1 MNYFRKI
8 LNLVIALIG
17 LNFVVLIHEFGH
29 FIFCKAFDVRTPT
42 FSVGFDPA
50 IASHKFRGTKYQ
62 IGAIPLG
69 GYVSINEQD
78 LANRAYPKKMAII
91 FAGILFN
98 FIFGF
103 LVLYYLYSKKQKRF
117 GLPQQDESSDDY
129 LDSEKEKYLEQEHTY
144 DGMDHLNRE
153 LQMEGPQ
160 IVKRSKLVD
169 FISKATPDEARIL
182 LQSISKN
189 RFMGPIGIIS
199 AISQSITFGFDT
211 FIYFLATVSLNI
223 GFFNLF
229 PLSFLD
235 GGQAL
240 YYTSQALFGKK
251 FISSGFGNLS
261 YIMFA
266 LALLFLLFVSF
277 KDILNLRRSK

>member
-50 IASHKFRGTKYQ
+50 IAAHKFRGTKYQ

-103 LVLYYLYSKKQKRF
+103 LVLYYLYSKKQKH
-117 GLPQQDESSDDY
+117 LELAKKDESDDY
-129 LDSEKEKYLEQEHTY
+129 FDSGKENYLDQEHRY
-144 DGMDHLNRE
+144 EDMDHLKRE
-153 LQMEGPQ
+153 LQMERPQ
-160 IVKRSKLVD
+160 MAKRSKLVD
-169 FISKATPDEARIL
+169 FISKATPDEARVL
-182 LQSISKN
+182 LQSHSKN

-199 AISQSITFGFDT
+199 AISQSITLGFDT

-240 YYTSQALFGKK
+240 YYTTQALFGKK